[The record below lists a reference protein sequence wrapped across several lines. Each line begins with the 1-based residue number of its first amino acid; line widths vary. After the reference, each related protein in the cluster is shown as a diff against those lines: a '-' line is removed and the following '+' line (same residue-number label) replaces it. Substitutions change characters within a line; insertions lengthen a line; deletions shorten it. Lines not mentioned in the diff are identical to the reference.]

1 MTSKQEILAQWLR
14 DVHALEEQ
22 AKTMLEAQSSRIS
35 NYPELKK
42 RIDRHLEE
50 TTRQEERIRGCL
62 DRHGGP
68 SAMKD
73 AGGKLMATMQGLG
86 GAIMG
91 DEVVKGAMAS
101 FAFESF
107 EIASYRSLIAAADA
121 CGDTDTRQVA
131 EEILKEEEAMAAWL
145 EDHLPA
151 IVQQYLDRAEQ
162 GGSAKR

>member
-22 AKTMLEAQSSRIS
+22 AKTMLEAQSSRIA

-50 TTRQEERIRGCL
+50 TTRQEERIRACL
-62 DRHGGP
+62 DRHGGT
-68 SAMKD
+68 STMKD

-101 FAFESF
+101 FAFENF

-121 CGDTDTRQVA
+121 CGDAETRLVA

-151 IVQQYLDRAEQ
+151 IVQQYLERAER